1 MSRGAPRRRARAA
14 LLLFGSAALGG
25 LLVPAG
31 AAPAAADDDRYR
43 YWSFWTWDSTEE
55 RWSYAVQGP
64 GTLRPGDGD
73 VLGFRFAES
82 TGTADASA
90 PRGAGDFAAACGP
103 GDGGDGERVALVL
116 DFGTA
121 RDAPGGTAPPER
133 RAECAPLPDGGT
145 AAEALAA
152 VAEPLRY
159 DANALLCAIA
169 GYPARGCADEISDG
183 AGDSADDE
191 AGDEAQAG
199 DADDDG
205 GGSGVAVLAGV
216 GVVAALGTAA
226 LLRARRRRA

>member
-43 YWSFWTWDSTEE
+43 YWSFWTWDTAEE

-64 GTLRPGDGD
+64 GTLRPGHGD

-103 GDGGDGERVALVL
+103 GDAGEGERVALVL

-121 RDAPGGTAPPER
+121 RDAPGGAAPPER

-183 AGDSADDE
+183 PGGGADDE
-191 AGDEAQAG
+191 TQAGG
-199 DADDDG
+199 DADGDDG

-226 LLRARRRRA
+226 LLRARRHRA